1 MRATTTGERT
11 WWARPGLGIAGGRLM
26 VAGRDAEDLAREHGT
41 PLFVYDLERAR
52 EQAEALR
59 DAFAGSG
66 VPGRVR
72 YALKAQRE
80 PGFLRF
86 LRERAPYVGLDVC
99 SPGELEWALEHGWG
113 PEEISYTGTN
123 LSDRDLAGILP
134 TGCHLNVDLL
144 SQLERVG
151 RLAPGRTVG
160 VRVNPRAGATHA
172 GGSESAYAGA
182 KPTKFGIYPERLADA
197 LEIAGRYD
205 LTIDTVHVHSG
216 YLYFDDQLDVVDEV
230 MRRVAEATAT
240 LIDAGCPIVEVNTG
254 GGLGVPFRPTD
265 EPLDLAAWA
274 AIMARH
280 FGPLG
285 VTVATEPGEL
295 IAKQA
300 GVHLAEVVTVEDR
313 EGTTFVGLD
322 TGWNVLNEHFVYRI
336 PFFPILCR
344 AADAPPVHDVTF
356 SGHINEGPDLFAEDH
371 PFPDVREGDIVALPN
386 VGSYNASMT
395 SEHCLREPSPSVL
408 FEDRA

>member
-1 MRATTTGERT
+1 MRTPTTRERT
-11 WWARPGLGIAGGRLM
+11 WWARPGLDVVDGRLR
-26 VAGRDAEDLAREHGT
+26 VAGRDAEGLAKEHGT

-59 DAFAGSG
+59 DAFAAASVRGI
-66 VPGRVR
+66 VR

-86 LRERAPYVGLDVC
+86 LRERAPFVGLDVC
-99 SPGELEWALEHGWG
+99 SPGELEWAIEHGWS
-113 PEEISYTGTN
+113 PDEISYTGTN
-123 LSDRDLAGILP
+123 LSDRDLARILP

-151 RLAPGRTVG
+151 RAAPGRAVG
-160 VRVNPRAGATHA
+160 IRVNPRAGATHA

-182 KPTKFGIYPERLADA
+182 KPTKFGIYPERLPDV
-197 LEIAGRYD
+197 LEIARRHD

-216 YLYFDDQLDVVDEV
+216 YLYFDDSLDVVGEV

-240 LIDAGCPIVEVNTG
+240 LLDAGCPIVEVNTG
-254 GGLGVPFRPTD
+254 GGLGVPFRPD
-265 EPLDLAAWA
+265 DRPLDLEAWA
-274 AIMARH
+274 GIMARH

-285 VTVATEPGEL
+285 VAVATEPGEF
-295 IAKQA
+295 IAKQS

-344 AADAPPVHDVTF
+344 SADAPATHDVTF
-356 SGHINEGPDLFAEDH
+356 SGHINEGPDLFAEGY

-395 SEHCLREPSPSVL
+395 SFHCMREPAPSLL
-408 FEDRA
+408 FEDRR